1 MKPCQHVPKLDKR
14 FISDDL
20 PANKITELK
29 KCSESTDNVI
39 RDMSFNC
46 REVYLCKYQY

>member
-1 MKPCQHVPKLDKR
+1 MKLCQRVPKLDKC

-29 KCSESTDNVI
+29 KCLKSMDNVI